1 MALYHVVWHFA
12 FISFR
17 FVSIFH
23 FFMKIADNHTEQQ
36 QQQQQRAA
44 AGTVMPSAK
53 HLPQITRYIL
63 IFQEGVE
70 REKQLELSGCE
81 LCGGRVEGRG
91 AATKVI

>member
-36 QQQQQRAA
+36 QQQQRAA
-44 AGTVMPSAK
+44 AGAVMPSAK

-63 IFQEGVE
+63 IFQECGE

-81 LCGGRVEGRG
+81 LCGGRVEGG

>member
-36 QQQQQRAA
+36 QQQQQQRAA
-44 AGTVMPSAK
+44 AAGAVMPSAK

-63 IFQEGVE
+63 IFQ
-70 REKQLELSGCE
+70 
-81 LCGGRVEGRG
+81 GRR
-91 AATKVI
+91 